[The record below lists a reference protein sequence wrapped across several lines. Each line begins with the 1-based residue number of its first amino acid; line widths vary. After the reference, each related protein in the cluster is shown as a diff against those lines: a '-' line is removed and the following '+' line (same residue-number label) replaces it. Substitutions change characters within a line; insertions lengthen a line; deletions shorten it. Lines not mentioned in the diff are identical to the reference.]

1 MVGNDTQR
9 RVVTQNLNFD
19 DSEPNRSNSDL
30 GSPMPSKSDRIFF
43 DKRSKWAQKAMLL
56 EGHKETLRPSK
67 AAILWLLAGYGPKMQ
82 QLSPHQLINHFP
94 NESAITNKC
103 RLTETLAQYDISRG
117 ENTLPMSE
125 FYSESYRLYDP
136 MERTAFFAQLPE
148 IETRDN
154 LWVYKPGNRSRGKG
168 IEIIWKFDALRRK
181 YAAWGDRPIVNQ
193 NEQAIIQRYINKP
206 LLLEGRKSEIRVY
219 WLVANLNPLMVLLY
233 PEATVRLNSLPYK
246 LDDFDNPLVH
256 VTNVYQQQK
265 HPQYDSSIKLKWTF
279 EDLGQYLSKDLGIA
293 GSDFLQAKLIPRI
306 GRILR
311 TVSLASRQ
319 KLQSNYP
326 AQGDCFAVFGAD
338 LIIDENLNPWLS
350 EVQEAPG
357 LNFSDA
363 VKRDVIPAMLGEA
376 ARIVMEVRN
385 RRFNNKPFRDLQSV
399 RTYQWVVNDLEP
411 DLV

>member
-1 MVGNDTQR
+1 MPNLGIKDVK
-9 RVVTQNLNFD
+9 QNGF
-19 DSEPNRSNSDL
+19 
-30 GSPMPSKSDRIFF
+30 GSVLLSPILSKSEWIFF

-56 EGHKETLRPSK
+56 EGHKETLQPSN
-67 AAILWLLAGYGPKMQ
+67 AAIIWLLAGYGPKMK
-82 QLSPHQLINHFP
+82 QLSPFQLINHFP

-103 RLTETLAQYDISRG
+103 CLTETLSQYDSSWD
-117 ENTLPMSE
+117 ENTLPVSN
-125 FYSESYRLYDP
+125 FYPESYRLYDP
-136 MERTAFFAQLPE
+136 IERKAFFAQLPE

-154 LWVYKPGNRSRGKG
+154 LWVYKPGNRSRGNG
-168 IEIIWKFDALRRK
+168 IEIIWTFDALRKK
-181 YAAWGDRPIVNQ
+181 YAAWDDRPIVNK
-193 NEQAIIQRYINKP
+193 NEQAIIQRYIDKP

-219 WLVANLNPLMVLLY
+219 WLVANLNPFMVLLY
-233 PEATVRLNSLPYK
+233 PEATVRLNSLPFK

-279 EDLGQYLSKDLGIA
+279 EDLDQYLSKDLGIA

-326 AQGDCFAVFGAD
+326 EQGDCFAVFGAD
-338 LIIDENLNPWLS
+338 LIIDENLKPWLS

-363 VKRDVIPAMLGEA
+363 VKRDVIPPMLGEA
-376 ARIVMEVRN
+376 ARIALEVRN
-385 RRFNNKPFRDLQSV
+385 RRFNNKSFRDLESV
-399 RTYQWVVNDLEP
+399 RKFQWVVNDLEP
-411 DLV
+411 ELV